1 MAGVKED
8 YKSEKVAEIVGGK
21 TGSASTKQPTEVDR
35 RQTVNKDAEKGNN

>member
-21 TGSASTKQPTEVDR
+21 TGSEGKEPKEECHHASTGR
-35 RQTVNKDAEKGNN
+35 DAEKGNN

>member
-21 TGSASTKQPTEVDR
+21 TGSEGKMPPEVHR
-35 RQTVNKDAEKGNN
+35 KETTNKDASRGNN